1 MKVAFYAPLKSP
13 NHPTPS
19 GDRTLAR
26 LLISCLTDFCDEVN
40 LVSEFRSL
48 EKSGNEVAQE
58 EIIQAA
64 AQEAA
69 RILDEFR
76 STGTAPDAWF
86 TYHLY
91 YKAPDLI
98 GPTVS
103 KALGIPYVAA
113 EASRA
118 PKRAKGAW
126 QKFHTKAEEAID
138 HASVIF
144 HLTKRD
150 LECLEQ
156 VKPAK
161 QKLVYLPP
169 FIDVEANKQP
179 KRQKSRPIRL
189 VTIAMMRNG
198 DKLASYQILAES
210 LSKLASPDWTLDV
223 IGDGEASDEV
233 RRLFQPCSSKVKF
246 HGLIDDVS
254 QKTHILEGSDIFV
267 WPGINE
273 AFGFVYLEAQAAGL
287 PVVALKTAGV
297 PEVVAHGQTGLLA
310 GEKDLS
316 DYAQQLDRL
325 ICDEELRSA
334 LAINATEKVR
344 KHHSKP
350 RAIQILK
357 ASLESLV
364 S

>member
-13 NHPTPS
+13 NHLTPS

-26 LLISCLTDFCDEVN
+26 LLISCLADFCDEVS

-48 EKSGNEVAQE
+48 EKSGNEVTQE

-64 AQEAA
+64 AQEVT
-69 RILDEFR
+69 RILNEFK
-76 STGTAPDAWF
+76 SSGTTPDFWF

-98 GPTVS
+98 GPAVS
-103 KALGIPYVAA
+103 KVLGIPYVAA

-126 QKFHTKAEEAID
+126 QRFHAKAEEAID
-138 HASVIF
+138 YASIIF

-156 VKPAK
+156 AKPAK

-169 FIDVEANKQP
+169 FIDVQASKQP
-179 KRQKSRPIRL
+179 THQKSGPVRL
-189 VTIAMMRNG
+189 VTIAMMRSG
-198 DKLASYQILAES
+198 DKLSSYQILADS
-210 LSKLASPDWTLDV
+210 LSRLTSSNWTLDI
-223 IGDGEASDEV
+223 IGSGEAMDEV
-233 RRLFQPCSSKVKF
+233 QRLFQTWSSKVKF

-254 QKTHILEGSDIFV
+254 EKTRILEGSDIFV

-273 AFGFVYLEAQAAGL
+273 AFGFVYLEAQVAGL
-287 PVVALKTAGV
+287 PVVALNTAGV
-297 PEVVAHGQTGLLA
+297 PEVVAHGETGLLA
-310 GEKDLS
+310 DEIDPF
-316 DYAQQLDRL
+316 DYARQLERL
-325 ICDEELRSA
+325 ISAENLRGR
-334 LAINATEKVR
+334 LAANAAQRVR
-344 KHHSKP
+344 ERHSKSK
-350 RAIQILK
+350 AIQILK
-357 ASLESLV
+357 NNLESLV
-364 S
+364 L